1 MSSEKQQFWEY
12 QALSFS
18 ADPWLQPKQTWNF
31 LRMQKSC
38 LCMESTFTKPRWEP
52 ACVHLLVD
60 FVIWLSFPCRS
71 KFNCFRKLLWKERKY
86 GNTDIQQECLKHS
99 CKRSDS
105 SWFLICMS
113 QETFQSSSYRQVL
126 ALSNLEYN
134 IFLPREPLCSRK
146 CRMGSR
152 WALWATSRT
161 GESSRRE
168 EVVRKSVK
176 EKGGWLWSWELES
189 GWWGGDLWED
199 QRDNLEGSCWHETHN
214 PDTA

>member
-1 MSSEKQQFWEY
+1 
-12 QALSFS
+12 
-18 ADPWLQPKQTWNF
+18 
-31 LRMQKSC
+31 
-38 LCMESTFTKPRWEP
+38 MESTFTKPRWEP
-52 ACVHLLVD
+52 ACVHLPVD

-134 IFLPREPLCSRK
+134 IYSCHVSLCVP
-146 CRMGSR
+146 GNAG
-152 WALWATSRT
+152 WALDEPFGQPAEQERAAGGRRLSGKVWKRRVAGCGAGSWSLGG
-161 GESSRRE
+161 GEVIYGKTRGIIWKAAVGMKLITLTLLKSSSAFPGLGR
-168 EVVRKSVK
+168 
-176 EKGGWLWSWELES
+176 S
-189 GWWGGDLWED
+189 GYHSGSLFQWPSCL
-199 QRDNLEGSCWHETHN
+199 QR
-214 PDTA
+214 